1 MSPERV
7 LEKVKWEEAVWE
19 RLASVSPAKGGR
31 ETGEGE
37 MGRMGVKWGVW
48 VTAFLPLWRME

>member
-1 MSPERV
+1 M
-7 LEKVKWEEAVWE
+7 KWEEAVWE
-19 RLASVSPAKGGR
+19 RLASVRPAKGGR